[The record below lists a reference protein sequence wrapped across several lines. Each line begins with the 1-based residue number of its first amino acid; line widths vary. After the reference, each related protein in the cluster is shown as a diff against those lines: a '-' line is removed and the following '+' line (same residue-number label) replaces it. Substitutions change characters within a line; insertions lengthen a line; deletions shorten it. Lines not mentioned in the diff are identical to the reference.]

1 MSRVAVRVRP
11 LAGQSCSSDVSGAS
25 SPSARQDLDSR
36 RRRAEARNFQ
46 QVSLL
51 LRAILVLP
59 RDRPTDLYPR
69 PSSPPQALV
78 MGWVPIIFLMVP
90 TNLFLIVIAIGLG
103 RHTQSRK

>member
-11 LAGQSCSSDVSGAS
+11 LAGQSCSGDVSGAS
-25 SPSARQDLDSR
+25 SPSASQDLDSR

-78 MGWVPIIFLMVP
+78 MGWVDWE
-90 TNLFLIVIAIGLG
+90 G
-103 RHTQSRK
+103 RFRPPACRKLSLSLCNSLTG